1 MRNMQESEQSS
12 SVVPVAFACSL
23 VLLLAGCNQENAPG
37 NPVAS
42 TAPAAQ
48 NQLQAQGAME
58 WARAALARNPQ
69 VELVATDVNAQVF
82 TVRNKQ
88 TGEVSAVKLNELA
101 AAPITQLTAATS
113 REQPAPAPETQP
125 AQMAAAPSAQGTAVN
140 TTEQNPA
147 VATPTGAAP
156 TGAAPNGA
164 AQGDSSGNYTIE
176 RSEGQVRVTG
186 PGVSIV
192 SSGSSSESDAQGAA
206 QNAVEPIIC
215 EGRRMVHLDNREIFV
230 EGDAI
235 TVRGGCELYVT
246 NSRIV
251 ATRTGIV
258 VQDGVVHVSNSHVEG
273 QEGSF
278 DADNRAKVFVRAS
291 TFRGVPRRSE
301 LALVQDQGGNRW
313 R

>member
-1 MRNMQESEQSS
+1 
-12 SVVPVAFACSL
+12 
-23 VLLLAGCNQENAPG
+23 
-37 NPVAS
+37 
-42 TAPAAQ
+42 
-48 NQLQAQGAME
+48 ME
-58 WARAALARNPQ
+58 WARAALTRNPQ

-82 TVRNKQ
+82 TVKNKQ

-101 AAPITQLTAATS
+101 AAPIAQLTATSS
-113 REQPAPAPETQP
+113 REQTAPEAQP
-125 AQMAAAPSAQGTAVN
+125 AQIAAAPTTQGSAADTPQENRA
-140 TTEQNPA
+140 P
-147 VATPTGAAP
+147 ATPATA
-156 TGAAPNGA
+156 T
-164 AQGDSSGNYTIE
+164 QGDSSGSYTIE

-192 SSGSSSESDAQGAA
+192 SAGSGADSDSQGAA

-258 VQDGVVHVSNSHVEG
+258 VQDGVVHVSNSHIEG

-278 DADNRAKVFVRAS
+278 DADSRAKVFVRAS
-291 TFRGVPRRSE
+291 TFRGLPRRSE
-301 LALVQDQGGNRW
+301 LAQVQDQGGNRW

>member
-1 MRNMQESEQSS
+1 MRNTQPSERRSS
-12 SVVPVAFACSL
+12 LPQVMLACSL
-23 VLLLAGCNQENAPG
+23 VLSLVACNQESPPSQSQVTTTTPETQRSA
-37 NPVAS
+37 
-42 TAPAAQ
+42 
-48 NQLQAQGAME
+48 QAQSALE

-69 VELVATDVNAQVF
+69 VELVATDANAQVF
-82 TVRNKQ
+82 TIRNKQ
-88 TGEVSAVKLNELA
+88 TGEVSAVPLNELA
-101 AAPITQLTAATS
+101 AAPIAQLTTPASSEEASPAFTNDGAQVAATAS
-113 REQPAPAPETQP
+113 PQGEINNDAARSPSAAS
-125 AQMAAAPSAQGTAVN
+125 ASAAPSD
-140 TTEQNPA
+140 P
-147 VATPTGAAP
+147 
-156 TGAAPNGA
+156 
-164 AQGDSSGNYTIE
+164 SGNYTIE

-192 SSGSSSESDAQGAA
+192 SAGSGSEGGVQGAA
-206 QNAVEPIIC
+206 QNAAEPIIC
-215 EGRRMVHLDNREIFV
+215 EGRRMVHLDNRELFV

-235 TVRGGCELYVT
+235 TVRGGCELYIT

-258 VQDGVVHVSNSHVEG
+258 VQDGIVHVSNSHVEG

-278 DADNRAKVFVRAS
+278 DADSRAKIFVRAS